1 MCKNL
6 KRHYIHGMT
15 NILVLWEMQ
24 PLVETSDIFFQKTL
38 KQLASNLPFTEM
50 ALFSETKEKVSNIF
64 SDIWFYKES
73 NLKSVP
79 FYLPFCLKMRLL
91 K

>member
-24 PLVETSDIFFQKTL
+24 PLVETSDIFFPKNIEAISFQ
-38 KQLASNLPFTEM
+38 FTIYGDG
-50 ALFSETKEKVSNIF
+50 ALQ
-64 SDIWFYKES
+64 
-73 NLKSVP
+73 
-79 FYLPFCLKMRLL
+79 
-91 K
+91 